1 MKNQRGITLIALVV
15 TIVVLL
21 ILAGTSIAMLSGE
34 TGIISNAQRAKIG
47 NKEGE
52 VISRMNFA
60 YDTVKTQVVVD
71 SSLGTKDAEGNY
83 YDASSETNMKKFET
97 LVLTEL
103 GITKSGD
110 NGYTVNTDTS
120 GKKITI
126 TYEDS
131 DFSVEKTAE
140 NTPKLE
146 KGQYYKIVSELT
158 FTANNVTYTP
168 PTRQVTVA
176 Q

>member
-34 TGIISNAQRAKIG
+34 TGIISNAQRAKMG

-52 VISRMNFA
+52 VISRMDFA
-60 YDTVKTQVVVD
+60 YDTVKTQIVVD
-71 SSLGTKDAEGNY
+71 SSLGTT
-83 YDASSETNMKKFET
+83 YDATTAENMAKFEK

-103 GITKSGD
+103 GISASGN
-110 NGYTVNTDTS
+110 NGYTVTTDSTTA
-120 GKKITI
+120 KTI
-126 TYEDS
+126 VIKYEDA
-131 DFSVEKTAE
+131 DFKAGSTHNPITCTLKFEK
-140 NTPKLE
+140 
-146 KGQYYKIVSELT
+146 
-158 FTANNVTYTP
+158 NNVTYTQ